1 MISLT
6 ELSEL
11 KNRRKTNLYYEEKE
25 YLQYIFL
32 HALSGFPNRF
42 VFKGGT
48 CLRICYGL
56 ERASEDLDFST
67 TASLAEVR
75 KIVSLCLKDFELLNI
90 KHGVSGE
97 KEHQGNLRIEVRFE
111 GPLFS
116 GTQASTN
123 TLKVDFNK
131 THVKQKVAKVVPQ
144 IFSDIPAFTIFAI
157 DETEI
162 LAEKIRAL
170 ANRSESRDLYD
181 VWMLLSKGVI
191 IDRKLLDAKLKEE
204 HSSLKNLKVPIKQAY
219 ERDLKGLLLFLPPY
233 VQVKEEVLNG
243 ILKGI
248 N

>member
-6 ELSEL
+6 ELNEI
-11 KNRRKTNLYYEEKE
+11 KNGRKTNLYYEEKE
-25 YLQYIFL
+25 YLHYIFL
-32 HALSGFPNRF
+32 HALSGFPDRF

-56 ERASEDLDFST
+56 ERASEELDFST
-67 TASLAEVR
+67 TASLAEVK
-75 KIVSLCLKDFELLNI
+75 KIVSICLKDFELLNI
-90 KHGVSGE
+90 KHRVSGE

-111 GPLFS
+111 GHLFS
-116 GTQASTN
+116 GSQASTN

-131 THVKQKVAKVVPQ
+131 TQVKHKVAKVVPQ
-144 IFSDIPAFTIFAI
+144 LFSDIPTFTIIAL

-170 ANRSESRDLYD
+170 ANRSDSRDLYD

-204 HSSLKNLKVPIKQAY
+204 RSSLKHIKIPIKQVY
-219 ERDLKGLLLFLPPY
+219 ERDLKELLLYLPPY
-233 VQVKEEVLNG
+233 DQVKEEVFYG
-243 ILKGI
+243 ILKA
-248 N
+248 